1 VDLSLSQSQ
10 QMARNAAR
18 DFVRGQTPKE
28 FIVGLD
34 NQHINFSRDI
44 WNQISSLG
52 WVGALIP
59 ADYGGEDM
67 SILDTAVIFEELGR
81 GPVPGPFF
89 ESGVLSSLILL
100 EGGSEDQKKS
110 ILPNIATGQRIFALA
125 ALDPSPRW
133 GPEAVQMTATKSNG
147 SYTLNGA
154 KPFVHYAGAAD
165 SFLVAARTSPRGA
178 NAADG
183 ITLFVVDK
191 SQAGVGGRD
200 LVEGT
205 QTGFGEVTL
214 ENVSVPESA
223 VVGGEG
229 NGWKVI
235 EAALQKALPV
245 LNAYCVGGLE
255 TVCEYA
261 LSYSQ
266 TRIVFAQPIGRF
278 QRVQDR
284 IIEAVNHRDA
294 ARWTTWEAIWKL
306 ETGRPSAS
314 AIHLS
319 KAVCSDGYY
328 DGTNLSTEVHAGIGI
343 EDGTGLNVHIKMSR
357 GLYSYLGDPRYHRR
371 RMVDALY

>member
-1 VDLSLSQSQ
+1 
-10 QMARNAAR
+10 
-18 DFVRGQTPKE
+18 
-28 FIVGLD
+28 
-34 NQHINFSRDI
+34 
-44 WNQISSLG
+44 
-52 WVGALIP
+52 
-59 ADYGGEDM
+59 
-67 SILDTAVIFEELGR
+67 VIFEELGR

-89 ESGVLSSLILL
+89 ESGVLSALILL
-100 EGGSEDQKKS
+100 EGGSEEQKKS
-110 ILPNIATGQRIFALA
+110 ILPSIATGQRIFALA
-125 ALDPSPRW
+125 AADPSPRW
-133 GPEAVQMTATKSNG
+133 GPEAVQATATKSGG
-147 SYTLNGA
+147 SYTLNAA

-191 SQAGVGGRD
+191 TQAGVNGRD

-223 VVGGEG
+223 EVGGEG
-229 NGWKVI
+229 NGWKTL

-306 ETGRPSAS
+306 ETGRPAESGVYLAS
-314 AIHLS
+314 AVS
-319 KAVCSDGYY
+319 SEGYY
-328 DGTNLSTEVHAGIGI
+328 EGTNLCVEVFGGIGI

-357 GLYSYLGDPRYHRR
+357 GLYSYLGDPRYYRG
-371 RMVDALY
+371 RMVDALYPVGAH

>member
-1 VDLSLSQSQ
+1 MDLSLSPSQ

-18 DFVRGQTPKE
+18 DFVRGQAPKE

-34 NQHINFSRDI
+34 KQKINFSRDI
-44 WNQISSLG
+44 WNQVSSLG

-59 ADYGGEDM
+59 AEYGGEGM
-67 SILDTAVIFEELGR
+67 GLLDSAVIFEELGR

-89 ESGVLSSLILL
+89 ESGILSALILL
-100 EGGSEDQKKS
+100 KGGSEDQKKS
-110 ILPNIATGQRIFALA
+110 ILPAIASGQRIFALA

-133 GPEAVQMTATKSNG
+133 GPEAVQATATKSGGN
-147 SYTLNGA
+147 YTITAA
-154 KPFVHYAGAAD
+154 KPFVHYANAAD
-165 SFLVAARTSPRGA
+165 SYLVAARTSPRGA
-178 NAADG
+178 NPADG

-191 SQAGVGGRD
+191 SQAGVNGRD
-200 LVEGT
+200 LFEGT

-214 ENVSVPESA
+214 ENVTVPESA
-223 VVGGEG
+223 IVGGEG
-229 NGWKVI
+229 NGWHTL
-235 EAALQKALPV
+235 EAALQEALPV

-306 ETGRPSAS
+306 ETGRPAAGS
-314 AIHLS
+314 IHLA
-319 KAVCSDGYY
+319 KAVSSDGYY
-328 DGTNLSTEVHAGIGI
+328 DATNLSTEVHAGIGI